1 MSQKVNITS
10 KGIQRVLKAYNEKQ
24 AIAEYIW
31 NGFDANA
38 SQVSIDFREN
48 ALGNLE
54 SLSIT
59 DNGYGID
66 FGKLKQK
73 FDPFF
78 ESEKSS
84 QVMVPKHT
92 SKMHGRN
99 GVGRLTFFTFA
110 THASW
115 DTTYMGQDG
124 FQNGTI
130 EVGVGA
136 LNAYSHNFSAE
147 PEPEGQTGTKVSF
160 ANLSISKADMEQSII
175 PYLVNEFCW
184 FIELNKDKGYQ
195 VLVNG
200 TAIDFSVN
208 VHALDSFQLS
218 VPESDTVF
226 KIRYVH
232 WKEGLHR
239 ELSKYYFCAM
249 DRRFTRTIP
258 R

>member
-1 MSQKVNITS
+1 MSEKVNITS

-31 NGFDANA
+31 NGFDAHA
-38 SQVSIDFREN
+38 SEVRIDFKDN
-48 ALGNLE
+48 VLGNLE

-84 QVMVPKHT
+84 QVTVPKHT

-110 THASW
+110 SHATW
-115 DTTYMGQDG
+115 DTTYLGGDG

-136 LNAYSHNFSAE
+136 LNAYSHNFSAK
-147 PEPEGQTGTKVSF
+147 PEPEGLTGTTVSF
-160 ANLSISKADMEQSII
+160 ASSN
-175 PYLVNEFCW
+175 
-184 FIELNKDKGYQ
+184 
-195 VLVNG
+195 
-200 TAIDFSVN
+200 
-208 VHALDSFQLS
+208 
-218 VPESDTVF
+218 
-226 KIRYVH
+226 
-232 WKEGLHR
+232 
-239 ELSKYYFCAM
+239 
-249 DRRFTRTIP
+249 
-258 R
+258 